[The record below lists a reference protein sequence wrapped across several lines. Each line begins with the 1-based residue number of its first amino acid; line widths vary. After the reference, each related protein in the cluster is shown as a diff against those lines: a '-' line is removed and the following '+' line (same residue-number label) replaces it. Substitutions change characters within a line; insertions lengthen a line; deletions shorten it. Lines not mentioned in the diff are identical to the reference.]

1 MRIFFLTTVAFGA
14 MIAPA
19 TAQDVAPY
27 SYLPPPPALAWSG
40 FYIGANGGW
49 IGSINNNVTN
59 SGTDAGIHGLGSLL
73 LHGRIPSSISL
84 RQNGFAG
91 GVQGGFNWQVAPMW
105 VLGMEAD
112 LDVADA
118 KGNATIAF
126 LGVPGHIVPFS
137 TVYHRELD
145 TLGTFRGRAGFLSS
159 PSLLWFATGG
169 IAFGESSF
177 GSAFL
182 CDLCGPP
189 AATQAATSG
198 QSSKMAVGWTLGTG
212 VEWSFAPSWSVK
224 AEYLYVNFGSQ
235 SNTIWYTYGPH
246 GTLINASSLTSTGA
260 DSDNVVRVGLN
271 YQFDSF

>member
-1 MRIFFLTTVAFGA
+1 

-19 TAQDVAPY
+19 IAEDVAPY
-27 SYLPPPPALAWSG
+27 QNLPPPPGLAWTG

-84 RQNGFAG
+84 SQNGFVG
-91 GVQGGFNWQVAPMW
+91 GAQVGFNWQVAPIW

-112 LDVADA
+112 FDLAGA
-118 KGNATIAF
+118 KGKATVAF
-126 LGVPGHIVPFS
+126 PGVPGHVVPFS
-137 TVYHRELD
+137 TVYNRELD
-145 TLGTFRGRAGFLSS
+145 TLGTFRTRAGFLSS

-169 IAFGESSF
+169 IAFGQSSL

-189 AATQAATSG
+189 TATQAATAG
-198 QSSKMAVGWTLGTG
+198 QSGKTAVGWTLGTG

-235 SNTIWYTYGPH
+235 NNTIWYTYGPH
-246 GTLINASSLTSTGA
+246 GALINASSLTSTA
-260 DSDNVVRVGLN
+260 TDSDNVARVGLN